1 MLGGGMRQAGVL
13 AAAGLYALDH
23 HRARLADDHASARAL
38 AERLAGARNVRVDPA
53 RVQTNI
59 VMIELDRGSPAA
71 VSQKAREAG
80 VLINPSGPHRLR
92 AVTHL
97 DVDRAAVLRAAEV
110 IAGITAA
117 L

>member
-1 MLGGGMRQAGVL
+1 MIVGQP
-13 AAAGLYALDH
+13 
-23 HRARLADDHASARAL
+23 RA
-38 AERLAGARNVRVDPA
+38 V
-53 RVQTNI
+53 
-59 VMIELDRGSPAA
+59 
-71 VSQKAREAG
+71 VSQQAREAG
-80 VLINPSGPHRLR
+80 VLINPSGPQRLR